1 MIRKASCLFM
11 RPSHRVVDKAQRS
24 RSAAVAG
31 RLHRT
36 VMCHLKL
43 IPRDIKGAMEDTE
56 DVDVPIVF
64 HEVGN
69 SVMPV

>member
-1 MIRKASCLFM
+1 
-11 RPSHRVVDKAQRS
+11 
-24 RSAAVAG
+24 
-31 RLHRT
+31 
-36 VMCHLKL
+36 MCHLKL